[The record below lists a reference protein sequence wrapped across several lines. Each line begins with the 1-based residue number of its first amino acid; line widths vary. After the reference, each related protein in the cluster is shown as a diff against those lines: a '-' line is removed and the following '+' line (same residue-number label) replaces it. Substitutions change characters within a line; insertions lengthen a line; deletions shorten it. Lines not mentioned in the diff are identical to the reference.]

1 MNQQLQNLS
10 MGPLP
15 MDNDFKFSD
24 EELILR
30 FQKGDEQSYIELVNR
45 YRDRLINFIYR
56 FVNDIE
62 SAEDIVQDALLKVYT
77 HKHYYKNIAKFSTWL
92 YTIAGNL
99 AKTELRKKKTRKVTN
114 LSQMGPEDKDYELTS
129 NEPETDKATQNE
141 YLEKRIQIAI
151 NKLPLHFKTVTI
163 LREIQ
168 ELSYEEISKI
178 VDVPLG
184 TVKSRINRARL
195 QLQKELKDF
204 KKGDTI

>member
-10 MGPLP
+10 MRHSA
-15 MDNDFKFSD
+15 MDNEFRFSD

-30 FQKGDEQSYIELVNR
+30 FQKGDEQSYVELVNR
-45 YRDRLINFIYR
+45 YRDRLINYIYR

-62 SAEDIVQDALLKVYT
+62 SAEDIVQDSLVKLYT
-77 HKHYYKNIAKFSTWL
+77 HKHYYKNIAKFSTWM

-114 LSQMGPEDKDYELTS
+114 LSQIGPEDKDYELPS
-129 NEPETDKATQNE
+129 VEPDTDKIAQSE
-141 YLEKRIQIAI
+141 YVEKRIQKAI

-163 LREIQ
+163 LRDIQ

-195 QLQKELKDF
+195 QLQKELKDL
-204 KKGDTI
+204 KIGDSI